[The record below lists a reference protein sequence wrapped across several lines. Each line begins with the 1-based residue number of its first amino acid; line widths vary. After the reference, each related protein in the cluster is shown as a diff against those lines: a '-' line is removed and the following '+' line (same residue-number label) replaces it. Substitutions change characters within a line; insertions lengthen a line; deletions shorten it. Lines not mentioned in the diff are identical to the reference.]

1 MSSSAV
7 ESVEASNPLNSS
19 ATRRHLSGRQARTV
33 EGLVEAAVVELA
45 TVGYAALTVRG
56 VAQRAGVAP
65 ATAYTY
71 FASKEHLVAEVYW
84 RRFAGQTPPPVD
96 RRRSLANRATEVLS
110 GFALV
115 VADETDLAAACTVAM
130 MADDPEVADL
140 RVRIGT
146 ELHRRLVDALEPE
159 VSAAQLMTLELAVS
173 GLLVQVGTGHMDY
186 AAVPDHLAEV
196 AETVLTRSS
205 R

>member
-1 MSSSAV
+1 MSSTAV
-7 ESVEASNPLNSS
+7 QVAP
-19 ATRRHLSGRQARTV
+19 RRHLSDRQARTV
-33 EGLVEAAVVELA
+33 DGLCDAAVEELA
-45 TVGYAALTVRG
+45 AVGYAGLTVRG

-84 RRFAGQTPPPVD
+84 RRFAAQAPPPPD
-96 RRRSLANRATEVLS
+96 RRRSLANRAADVLA

-115 VADETDLAAACTVAM
+115 VADETDLAAACTVAV

-146 ELHRRLVDALEPE
+146 ELRRRLAEALGDEADPA
-159 VSAAQLMTLELAVS
+159 VLRILELATS
-173 GLLVQVGTGHMDY
+173 GLLVQVGTGHLGY
-186 AAVPDHLAEV
+186 EEVPRVLAEV
-196 AETVLTRSS
+196 TGHVLGGNR